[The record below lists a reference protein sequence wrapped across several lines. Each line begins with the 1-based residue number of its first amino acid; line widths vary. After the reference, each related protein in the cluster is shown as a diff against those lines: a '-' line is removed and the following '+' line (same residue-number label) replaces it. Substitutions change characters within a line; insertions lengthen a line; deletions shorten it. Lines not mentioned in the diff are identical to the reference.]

1 MRRSGAGGR
10 GLTRRMNRS
19 AVQQRAV
26 VAEKELPEF
35 MSKLAIYEGALSCGA
50 LLPRHVFERNCP
62 VLHAQLESV
71 WAFN

>member
-50 LLPRHVFERNCP
+50 LLPRIR
-62 VLHAQLESV
+62 A
-71 WAFN
+71 